1 MSLLTDFVVKTLES
15 AGESKLEDLLQNLHD
30 QHPEEYYAAIYGG
43 HALVNALKPIV
54 NSTATKID
62 DAIILGLDEALNN
75 SAAKNGITF
84 VVKPAPVVA
93 SPADDNGGDSSGT
106 DQPRTTNP

>member
-1 MSLLTDFVVKTLES
+1 MSLLTDFLINTLES
-15 AGESKLEDLLQNLHD
+15 AGESKLKDLLQNLHD

-54 NSTATKID
+54 STTETTID
-62 DAIILGLDEALNN
+62 DAIIKGLDEALSA

-84 VVKPAPVVA
+84 VVTPIVVKET
-93 SPADDNGGDSSGT
+93 ADDSSGNDET
-106 DQPRTTNP
+106 RPPNP